1 MSDYLGE
8 LAALGTSVLFAGSSV
23 FNTNAGRQVG
33 SVVVNRMRLVFAVGW
48 LLLAH
53 LILRIPLPWQAGA
66 ERWFWLSASG
76 IVGLAIGDA
85 FLFQAFVWIGPR
97 ISMMLMALAPIISGI
112 LAWLFLGEVLSVSQ
126 WAGLLLALL
135 GVSWVILD
143 RRGEQT
149 RVTANP
155 QHYRA
160 GILFGLGGAVG
171 QAVGVILAKRGPRW
185 RFSGALWKLNSHDCC
200 HDCHLDAHPVHT
212 PDPLY
217 LNQVAKHPRAT
228 WYIWFASLLGP
239 FLGVTLSLYALQH
252 TAVAIASVLASLSP
266 VVLLPV
272 SHFVYK
278 EKFGWGAVIGTLMV
292 MGGVALFFLT

>member
-112 LAWLFLGEVLSVSQ
+112 LAWLFLGEMLSVSQ

-149 RVTANP
+149 RVTADP

-171 QAVGVILAKRGPRW
+171 QAVGVILAKRGLAGDFPAL
-185 RFSGALWKLNSHDCC
+185 SGSLIRMIAAMIVIWMLTLF
-200 HDCHLDAHPVHT
+200 T
-212 PDPLY
+212 RQIRY
-217 LNQVAKHPRAT
+217 TFNQVAKHPRAT

-239 FLGVTLSLYALQH
+239 FLGVTLSLYALQN

-266 VVLLPV
+266 IVLLPV

-278 EKFGWGAVIGTLMV
+278 EKFGWGAVIGTVMV
-292 MGGVALFFLT
+292 MAGVALFFLT